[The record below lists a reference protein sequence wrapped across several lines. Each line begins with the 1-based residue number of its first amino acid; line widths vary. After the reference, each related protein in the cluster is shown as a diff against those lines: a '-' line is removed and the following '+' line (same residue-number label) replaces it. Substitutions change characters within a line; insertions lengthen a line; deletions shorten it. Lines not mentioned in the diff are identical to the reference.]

1 MRKFNKKS
9 AITFIAALFMSA
21 IGTPHAARAT
31 TSTITCVHQDQIK
44 EGRIYACGD
53 GTCCAPSGAQ
63 CLTYCPDVMDPPE
76 VTVVISVE
84 DAGKSSVYTCIDE
97 VYKNEYTCPDDGTV
111 ASDGMEPQNCDE
123 KEYFC
128 YWSRTS
134 GTVYQKRRTYS
145 CTTCPTG
152 YKLVKATKTNSQL
165 DCKIT
170 YGTCEKIACYNTE
183 CADITTWTDVS
194 GSEGMQMQCNTS
206 TDKCEYKCKYA
217 YYDSSYVFHESPSEA
232 KPSCKKCPSGALCN
246 NNKIS
251 CNIGYYLTRTGG
263 LSGGVIMGNYTYS
276 CNQCPAVSNNVG
288 DTIYGTTSARIYNDN
303 EVFDDV
309 KVKSSVTLCYIP
321 PDVHITTKEGHEYR
335 FKSNCN
341 YSPGSGVVIVP
352 GN

>member
-9 AITFIAALFMSA
+9 AITFIAALFIFA

-53 GTCCAPSGAQ
+53 GTCCAPSKAQ
-63 CLTYCPDVMDPPE
+63 CLTYCPDSMPDPEPIPY
-76 VTVVISVE
+76 TVS
-84 DAGKSSVYTCIDE
+84 DAGKSSVYTCTDTS
-97 VYKNEYTCPDDGTV
+97 NATDPGEYSCSEDVTLD
-111 ASDGMEPQNCDE
+111 ASASNCAE
-123 KEYFC
+123 ETYFC
-128 YWSRTS
+128 YYSWTTS
-134 GTVYQKRRTYS
+134 GQRPERRSIY
-145 CTTCPTG
+145 CKTCKTG
-152 YKLVKATKTNSQL
+152 YKFSTKTYTNPY
-165 DCKIT
+165 DCKVT
-170 YGTCEKIACYNTE
+170 FPTCEKIACYNTE

-217 YYDSSYVFHESPSEA
+217 YYDSSYVFHDSPSEA

-303 EVFDDV
+303 EVFDDP

-341 YSPGSGVVIVP
+341 YTPGSGAVIVP

>member
-9 AITFIAALFMSA
+9 AITIIAALFIFA

-31 TSTITCVHQDQIK
+31 TSLDPCPIS
-44 EGRIYACGD
+44 GWYNCGKN
-53 GTCCAPSGAQ
+53 CCAPSGAQ

-76 VTVVISVE
+76 TQVVISVE

-128 YWSRTS
+128 YWSRTT

-170 YGTCEKIACYNTE
+170 YGTCEKIACYN
-183 CADITTWTDVS
+183 C
-194 GSEGMQMQCNTS
+194 
-206 TDKCEYKCKYA
+206 
-217 YYDSSYVFHESPSEA
+217 
-232 KPSCKKCPSGALCN
+232 
-246 NNKIS
+246 
-251 CNIGYYLTRTGG
+251 
-263 LSGGVIMGNYTYS
+263 
-276 CNQCPAVSNNVG
+276 
-288 DTIYGTTSARIYNDN
+288 
-303 EVFDDV
+303 
-309 KVKSSVTLCYIP
+309 
-321 PDVHITTKEGHEYR
+321 
-335 FKSNCN
+335 
-341 YSPGSGVVIVP
+341 
-352 GN
+352 